1 MSTRENPPSPKPS
14 GRWPEGLMAFEQRLG
29 QLLPLS
35 PNAIS
40 SLKLFVIAPLFLLA
54 LLAPPLPWARLLPIP
69 LLLLFGLL
77 DYLDGLIARQQDR
90 ETPFGR
96 IYDRLTDYPILLAL
110 VWLSV
115 GVLPAGLLSLK
126 VGLDVILLALFALGR
141 GPTENRLRTAI
152 NFLTLLMLLLLVL
165 DVNSRFI
172 TGGGARVL
180 LILNVFV
187 TAFVILRNLGVLQ
200 KRFIADALSAGN
212 LLCGFG
218 SMAMAWQGR
227 LDLSLVFLM
236 LGAAFDGLDGAAARR
251 YGSTRWGV
259 FSDDI
264 ADGVN
269 YGIAPGV
276 AILLHFRTP
285 AGIDMEGLVIGL
297 AFIVFTISRLVF
309 FYPEQEVRRSRVFP
323 RRAQHGRRNRG
334 VVIGVSVPSPTGP
347 ARFHGRYCL
356 CADGDL
362 RQPLSPPRPADGR
375 PPSGAGVHGAR
386 WPVVVP
392 ARYLRRAAPG
402 HRHDSGRGAG
412 LRLPAH
418 GVQFPG
424 GLACA
429 SLVL

>member
-1 MSTRENPPSPKPS
+1 MSTQENPPSSKPS

-69 LLLLFGLL
+69 LFLLFGLL

-96 IYDRLTDYPILLAL
+96 VYDRLTDYPILLAL

-187 TAFVILRNLGVLQ
+187 TAVVILRNLGVLQ

-218 SMAMAWQGR
+218 SMAMAWHGR

-236 LGAAFDGLDGAAARR
+236 LGAVFDGLDGAAARR

-285 AGIDMEGLVIGL
+285 AGIDIEGLVIGL

-309 FYPEQEVRRSRVFP
+309 FTLNKKAGDPEYF
-323 RRAQHGRRNRG
+323 RG
-334 VVIGVSVPSPTGP
+334 VPSTVGGIVVLSSAFLFRHQP
-347 ARFHGRYCL
+347 ALLGFLVGIACALMVTFDSRYRHLGRL
-356 CADGDL
+356 MAAHRLVLVFTVLGGL
-362 RQPLSPPRPADGR
+362 LLFLLGTFGEQPLAIAVILTVALAYGFLPTLFNFREVWR
-375 PPSGAGVHGAR
+375 AR
-386 WPVVVP
+386 
-392 ARYLRRAAPG
+392 
-402 HRHDSGRGAG
+402 H
-412 LRLPAH
+412 
-418 GVQFPG
+418 
-424 GLACA
+424 
-429 SLVL
+429 

>member
-1 MSTRENPPSPKPS
+1 MSTQENPPSSKPS

-69 LLLLFGLL
+69 LFLLFGLL

-96 IYDRLTDYPILLAL
+96 VYDRLTDYPILLAL

-187 TAFVILRNLGVLQ
+187 TAVVILRNLGVLQ

-218 SMAMAWQGR
+218 SMAMAWHGR

-236 LGAAFDGLDGAAARR
+236 LGAVFDGLDGAAARR

-285 AGIDMEGLVIGL
+285 AGIDIEGLVIGL

-309 FYPEQEVRRSRVFP
+309 FTLNKKAGDPEYF
-323 RRAQHGRRNRG
+323 RG
-334 VVIGVSVPSPTGP
+334 VPSTVGGIVVLSSAYLFRYQP
-347 ARFHGRYCL
+347 ALLGFMVGIACALMVAFDSRYRHLGRL
-356 CADGDL
+356 MAAHRLVLVFTVLGGL
-362 RQPLSPPRPADGR
+362 LLFLLGTFGEQPLAIAVILTVALAYGFLPTLFNFREVWR
-375 PPSGAGVHGAR
+375 AR
-386 WPVVVP
+386 
-392 ARYLRRAAPG
+392 
-402 HRHDSGRGAG
+402 H
-412 LRLPAH
+412 
-418 GVQFPG
+418 
-424 GLACA
+424 
-429 SLVL
+429 

>member
-309 FYPEQEVRRSRVFP
+309 FTLNKKSGDPEYF
-323 RRAQHGRRNRG
+323 RG
-334 VVIGVSVPSPTGP
+334 VPSTVGGIVVLSSAFLFRHQP
-347 ARFHGRYCL
+347 ALLGFMVGIACALMVTFDSRYRHLGRL
-356 CADGDL
+356 MAAHRLVLVFTVLGGL
-362 RQPLSPPRPADGR
+362 LLFLLGTFGEQPLAIAMILAVALAYGFLPTVFNFREVWR
-375 PPSGAGVHGAR
+375 AR
-386 WPVVVP
+386 
-392 ARYLRRAAPG
+392 
-402 HRHDSGRGAG
+402 H
-412 LRLPAH
+412 
-418 GVQFPG
+418 
-424 GLACA
+424 
-429 SLVL
+429 

>member
-1 MSTRENPPSPKPS
+1 M
-14 GRWPEGLMAFEQRLG
+14 
-29 QLLPLS
+29 
-35 PNAIS
+35 
-40 SLKLFVIAPLFLLA
+40 
-54 LLAPPLPWARLLPIP
+54 
-69 LLLLFGLL
+69 LLLFGLL

-218 SMAMAWQGR
+218 SMTMAWQGR

-309 FYPEQEVRRSRVFP
+309 FTLNKKAGDPEYF
-323 RRAQHGRRNRG
+323 RG
-334 VVIGVSVPSPTGP
+334 VPSTVGGIVVLSSAFLFRHQP
-347 ARFHGRYCL
+347 ALLGFMVGIACALMVTFDSRYRHLGRL
-356 CADGDL
+356 MAAHRLVLVFTVLGGL
-362 RQPLSPPRPADGR
+362 LLFLLGTFGEQPLAIAMILAVALAYGFLPTVFNFREVWR
-375 PPSGAGVHGAR
+375 AR
-386 WPVVVP
+386 
-392 ARYLRRAAPG
+392 
-402 HRHDSGRGAG
+402 H
-412 LRLPAH
+412 
-418 GVQFPG
+418 
-424 GLACA
+424 
-429 SLVL
+429 